1 MCVNCEHCRPPKRLI
16 SELSDSSTDTDD
28 DDDIRSARV
37 MPVSKLT
44 KSQKKQLPSAPQIP
58 SSSVSCANPADTD
71 DEDDVAPANVRPVS
85 KLAKSQ
91 KKQLPSAPQILSL
104 SLPCENPITNNGFID
119 IGHIS
124 TDCDVDT
131 SSAPTVDS
139 QPSDVTVTTP
149 KCFPPSDVSTNH
161 SMTVRPSATPQSA
174 SRSQGSDGHGISY
187 LCHLFLVLKCSMP
200 LRLHV
205 LAIMDNNMTS

>member
-37 MPVSKLT
+37 M
-44 KSQKKQLPSAPQIP
+44 
-58 SSSVSCANPADTD
+58 
-71 DEDDVAPANVRPVS
+71 PVS

-149 KCFPPSDVSTNH
+149 NPPSDVSTNH

-200 LRLHV
+200 LLLHV